1 MVLTQAKEDKIYN
14 ALTIG
19 MALEDAYIYA
29 GLTPSEIEAVAE
41 DDTLQT
47 KWKQITK
54 QFEYGLLKRMDEV
67 SQKQAKL
74 GREQATTWM
83 LEHMFPRYSGK
94 PQNEGGEVHLH
105 FNNVDPLQYDTVEYF
120 NPKAAQ
126 AASQAASQAAPQ
138 TQESNQEPPSEA

>member
-1 MVLTQAKEDKIYN
+1 MILTQAKEDKIYN
-14 ALTIG
+14 ALVIG

-41 DDTLQT
+41 DVDHQVKWRQLTKEFEFGLLNRMVEISNKQT
-47 KWKQITK
+47 K
-54 QFEYGLLKRMDEV
+54 M
-67 SQKQAKL
+67 

-105 FNNVDPLQYDTVEYF
+105 FNNVDPVEYDTVEIF
-120 NPKAAQ
+120 NPTPETKAEPKTMDREAT
-126 AASQAASQAAPQ
+126 
-138 TQESNQEPPSEA
+138 TQG

>member
-1 MVLTQAKEDKIYN
+1 MVLSHTKEDKIYN
-14 ALTIG
+14 ALVIG

-29 GLTPSEIEAVAE
+29 GLTPAEIEAVAE
-41 DDTLQT
+41 DTTLQLKWRQLT
-47 KWKQITK
+47 KE
-54 QFEYGLLKRMDEV
+54 FEFGLLNRMVEI

-105 FNNVDPLQYDTVEYF
+105 FNNVDPATYDTVEIF
-120 NPKAAQ
+120 DPHKAEREAEAARVAVAEAQ
-126 AASQAASQAAPQ
+126 LPTSVA
-138 TQESNQEPPSEA
+138 EVL

>member
-1 MVLTQAKEDKIYN
+1 MILTQAKEDKVYN
-14 ALTIG
+14 ALVIG

-29 GLTPSEIEAVAE
+29 GLTPEEIEAVAE
-41 DDTLQT
+41 DNEHQL
-47 KWKQITK
+47 KWKQIIK
-54 QFEYGLLKRMDEV
+54 GFEFTLLNRMDEV

-105 FNNVDPLQYDTVEYF
+105 FNNVDPATYDTVEIF
-120 NPKAAQ
+120 NPTPQPGAKA
-126 AASQAASQAAPQ
+126 
-138 TQESNQEPPSEA
+138 EEPKTIDEIMDREG

>member
-1 MVLTQAKEDKIYN
+1 MILTQAKEDKIYN
-14 ALTIG
+14 ALVIG

-41 DDTLQT
+41 DVDHQVKWRQLT
-47 KWKQITK
+47 KE
-54 QFEYGLLKRMDEV
+54 FEFGLLNRMVEV
-67 SQKQAKL
+67 SQKQAKM

-105 FNNVDPLQYDTVEYF
+105 FNNVDPVEYDTVEIF
-120 NPKAAQ
+120 NPTPEAKAKAEEPKTMDRE
-126 AASQAASQAAPQ
+126 AT
-138 TQESNQEPPSEA
+138 TQG

>member
-1 MVLTQAKEDKIYN
+1 MILTQQKEDKIYN
-14 ALTIG
+14 ALVIG

-29 GLTPSEIEAVAE
+29 GLTPSEIEGLAE
-41 DDTLQT
+41 DTEHQI
-47 KWKQITK
+47 KWKQLTK
-54 QFEYGLLKRMDEV
+54 EFEFGLLNRMVEV

-105 FNNVDPLQYDTVEYF
+105 FNNVDPVEYDTVEIF
-120 NPKAAQ
+120 NPTPETK
-126 AASQAASQAAPQ
+126 SQ
-138 TQESNQEPPSEA
+138 TQPEAEDPKTIDEIMDREG

>member
-1 MVLTQAKEDKIYN
+1 MILTQDKEDKIYN
-14 ALTIG
+14 ALMIG

-41 DDTLQT
+41 DDILQA

-54 QFEYGLLKRMDEV
+54 QFEYGLLRRMDEV

-83 LEHMFPRYSGK
+83 LEHMFPRYNGK

-126 AASQAASQAAPQ
+126 
-138 TQESNQEPPSEA
+138 TPSEA